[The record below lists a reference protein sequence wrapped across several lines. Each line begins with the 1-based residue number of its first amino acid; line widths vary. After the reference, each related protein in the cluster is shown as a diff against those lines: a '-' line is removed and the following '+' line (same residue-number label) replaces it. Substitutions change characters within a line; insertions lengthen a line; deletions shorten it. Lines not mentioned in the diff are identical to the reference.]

1 MKGRP
6 SPPPARPLSF
16 AHRLLTLAQRVRDA
30 LSVLLLTVV
39 YLVLAPVA
47 LALGVLTRAPAL
59 RAFLRPRDASGRLV
73 APDVPEPDD
82 DDLGWPS

>member
-1 MKGRP
+1 LVL
-6 SPPPARPLSF
+6 AT
-16 AHRLLTLAQRVRDA
+16 RLLTLAQRLRDA
-30 LSVLLLTVV
+30 LSALLLTIV

-59 RAFLRPRDASGRLV
+59 RAFLRPRDPSGRLV